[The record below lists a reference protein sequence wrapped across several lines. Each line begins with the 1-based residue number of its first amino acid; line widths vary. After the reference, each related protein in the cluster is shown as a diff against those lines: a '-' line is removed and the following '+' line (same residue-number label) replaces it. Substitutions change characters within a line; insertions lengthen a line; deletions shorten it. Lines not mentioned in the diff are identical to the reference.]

1 VVKVRRERAPGG
13 FRAKYTDPR
22 DRYIATFAPL
32 WRRAVAA
39 TIDWGSVYIVFLIV
53 SIPLG
58 VIQSLGRVSWEAGDF
73 GGRPGHI
80 LVVTA
85 ELLTL
90 VPVLAYWILLL
101 PTSQTLGMRAAD
113 IRSVSKRTG
122 SGISYPRA
130 VVRAFV
136 ATTFAIAVYIVMME
150 KMPVGSEDELDH
162 TSQLIVDASYVLF
175 GIGCLS
181 TLAIVFTPTRRSFV
195 DRLFGTAMLDELEA
209 VDPHMG
215 PWGPMDAFDT
225 SRTG

>member
-1 VVKVRRERAPGG
+1 VKVTRELIPAGIRST
-13 FRAKYTDPR
+13 YSDPR
-22 DRYIATFAPL
+22 HRYVATFAPL

-39 TIDWGSVYIVFLIV
+39 TIDWGMVYITFLIV

-58 VIQSLGRVSWEAGDF
+58 IVQSLGRVSWEAGDF

-80 LVVTA
+80 VFVTA
-85 ELLTL
+85 ELLTV
-90 VPVLAYWILLL
+90 VPVLGYWILLL

-113 IRSVSKRTG
+113 IRSVAKRSG
-122 SGISYPRA
+122 RGISYLRATLRA
-130 VVRAFV
+130 VV
-136 ATTFAIAVYIVMME
+136 ATTFAFAAYVVSMRE
-150 KMPVGSEDELDH
+150 TSFQHEDALDH

-175 GIGCLS
+175 AVGCLS
-181 TLAIVFTPTRRSFV
+181 VLLIIVTPTRRSLV

>member
-1 VVKVRRERAPGG
+1 VKVRRERAPGG
-13 FRAKYTDPR
+13 FRARYTDPR
-22 DRYIATFAPL
+22 HRYVATFAPL

-58 VIQSLGRVSWEAGDF
+58 MIQSLGQISWEAGDF

-80 LVVTA
+80 LVIVA
-85 ELLTL
+85 ELLTV

-113 IRSVSKRTG
+113 IRSVFRQTG
-122 SGISYPRA
+122 RGISYPRA
-130 VVRAFV
+130 VIRAFV
-136 ATTFAIAVYIVMME
+136 ATTFAFAVYVVMLQE
-150 KMPVGSEDELDH
+150 TSVQQGNELDH

-175 GIGCLS
+175 GIGILS
-181 TLAIVFTPTRRSFV
+181 ALAIVLTPTRRSLL

-225 SRTG
+225 SKTG